1 MPGVFSAAFGRVKS
15 FWAQISV
22 SQRIFVGILAAM
34 LVAVFFAAIFWL
46 NRTEMQTLYSNL
58 SPEDANRVVK
68 MLESQKVPYSLESN
82 GSTIMVPV
90 DKVHGLRLKV
100 AGEGALVGQGI
111 GFEVFDN
118 VQVGQ
123 TDFAQKIQYMR
134 AMQGELARTIMEFPA
149 VESARVHLV
158 LPQRSLFIED
168 QQKPSASVALK
179 LVDGKKMDNKD
190 VQAIVN
196 LVTMAVEGLDKAKVS
211 ITDTAGRTLF
221 QPEEA
226 NSITGLTT
234 PQMEHKQLTQQSL
247 ERRIE
252 ELLTPVVGSGKVIA
266 KVNADLDYSHKTIR
280 KELYDP
286 EKTVVRSEQRSEES
300 QQGRANLE
308 SGVPEVNFR
317 GDGLTGAISN
327 QSGSRESR
335 NTNFEI
341 NKEEQSIVSA
351 IGDINRLTVA
361 VVVDGSYQK
370 NEAGEMIYVPRTD
383 DELKRIRQLVA
394 NAVGFDSARGDT
406 IEVSNMSFGEPEAL
420 PSQSLADLITQ
431 YALRIGK
438 PLLNAL
444 LIFLFL
450 AMVVRPVVL
459 ALIRPKVEGQMMEG
473 LEGLPIGEERL
484 ALVESSEEELDALA
498 VLEKIEDIKAHAL
511 SLSDQNME
519 QAIGIIRNWL
529 RPEEKAAKAA

>member
-168 QQKPSASVALK
+168 QQKPSASVVLK
-179 LVDGKKMDNKD
+179 LADGKKMDNKD
-190 VQAIVN
+190 VQAVVN